1 MIATSELVSPEK
13 FSVRVETVS
22 YRGFSPEEVAERCAI
37 RILSIADSA
46 PPAIREQAFAFKK
59 QLVQLVSFYIRE
71 GIKSDRTT
79 LYNDLSNAGHKDLAE
94 LIRRM

>member
-13 FSVRVETVS
+13 FSVRVERVS
-22 YRGFSPEEVAERCAI
+22 YRGFSPEEVAERCAN